1 MVIKKSLYFII
12 LGLMIL
18 FMFSTIF
25 LSNSSNVGLNLTL
38 MLLQLACLFVAS
50 LTLRMSKKLLIGSII
65 LIGTPLVLISTFHML
80 FISSVKVLASLFVG
94 GYFLLLSFEILSQI
108 VHSEEVDLHIL
119 SGLISSFLMIG
130 VAFASIYLSVYR
142 LDNMAFSGV
151 SPSNH
156 APWLDMIYFSFATI
170 TTVGWG
176 DITAVN
182 QFAKVIAILQSI
194 VGLIFNAIVISRF
207 ANVFWFK
214 KKK

>member
-1 MVIKKSLYFII
+1 MVIRNSLYFVI
-12 LGLMIL
+12 LGLVIL

-25 LSNSSNVGLNLTL
+25 LSNSSNVALNLTL

-50 LTLRMSKKLLIGSII
+50 LTLKMSKKLLIGSII
-65 LIGTPLVLISTFHML
+65 LIGIPLLLISTFHMFFL
-80 FISSVKVLASLFVG
+80 SSVKVLASVFVG
-94 GYFLLLSFEILSQI
+94 AYFLLLSFEILTQI
-108 VHSEEVDLHIL
+108 VHSEEVDLHVL

-130 VAFASIYLSVYR
+130 IAFASIYLSIYR

-151 SPSNH
+151 VSNSH
-156 APWLDMIYFSFATI
+156 SPWLDMIYFSFATI

-176 DITAVN
+176 DIAAVN
-182 QFAKVIAILQSI
+182 QFAKIVAILESI

-214 KKK
+214 KK

>member
-1 MVIKKSLYFII
+1 MVIRNSLYFVI
-12 LGLMIL
+12 LGLVIL

-25 LSNSSNVGLNLTL
+25 LSNSSNVALNLTL

-50 LTLRMSKKLLIGSII
+50 LTLKMSKKLLIGSII
-65 LIGTPLVLISTFHML
+65 LIGIPLLLISTFHMFFL
-80 FISSVKVLASLFVG
+80 SSVKVLASVFVG
-94 GYFLLLSFEILSQI
+94 AYFLLLSFEILSQI
-108 VHSEEVDLHIL
+108 VHSEEVDLHVL

-130 VAFASIYLSVYR
+130 IAFASIYLSIYR

-151 SPSNH
+151 VSNSH
-156 APWLDMIYFSFATI
+156 SPWLDMIYFSFATI

-176 DITAVN
+176 DIAAVN
-182 QFAKVIAILQSI
+182 QFAKIVAILESI

-214 KKK
+214 KK

>member
-1 MVIKKSLYFII
+1 MVIRNSLYFII
-12 LGLMIL
+12 LGLVIL

-25 LSNSSNVGLNLTL
+25 LSNSSNIALNLTL

-50 LTLRMSKKLLIGSII
+50 LTLKMSKKLLIGSII
-65 LIGTPLVLISTFHML
+65 LIGIPLLLISTFHMFFL
-80 FISSVKVLASLFVG
+80 SSVKVLASVFVG
-94 GYFLLLSFEILSQI
+94 AYFLLLSFEILSQI
-108 VHSEEVDLHIL
+108 VHSEEVDLHVL

-130 VAFASIYLSVYR
+130 IAFASIYLSIYR

-151 SPSNH
+151 VANSHS
-156 APWLDMIYFSFATI
+156 PWLDMIYYSFATI

-176 DITAVN
+176 DIAAVN
-182 QFAKVIAILQSI
+182 QFAKIVAILESI

-214 KKK
+214 KK